1 MKTMLNI
8 KKTMLIATMAL
19 IGTTA
24 FAQRG
29 HYGHYGHYGHRGYA
43 YHSAYYHPSVITVV
57 NRPVITSRTSNRLS
71 KQDRLD
77 MALAYLKN
85 NKTLS
90 VSKYSKMTGLAKATA
105 EAELDA
111 FVISKSNPIKRIM
124 DGKKKLYV
132 I

>member
-1 MKTMLNI
+1 MIMKTMLNI

-29 HYGHYGHYGHRGYA
+29 HYGHYGHRGHV

-57 NRPVITSRTSNRLS
+57 NRPVVTSRTSNRLS

-90 VSKYSKMTGLAKATA
+90 ISRYSKMTGLAKATA
-105 EAELDA
+105 EAELDT
-111 FVISKSNPIKRIM
+111 FVISKSNPIKMVM
-124 DGKKKLYV
+124 DGKKKLYM